1 MAPSKLVFKYVKATG
16 LGSFQ
21 KDALKT
27 SSKSRVSIHGEPILS
42 CGLLVCLNQKVE

>member
-27 SSKSRVSIHGEPILS
+27 SSKSRVSIHGE
-42 CGLLVCLNQKVE
+42 LNTKLWVIGMPKSKS